1 MPEQPAPAVI
11 KPAGSLTSV
20 IDPTKPLIA
29 VYDPDLDLGVQLRAA
44 DAKQWGRDQTV
55 LKEVSNHAELPGA
68 GKGGVSGE
76 PGSGNSGK
84 NYGAASN
91 SGDNSGMHSSGTS
104 SVTGVETD
112 TGHGVRTTGSAGTES
127 NSANENKQ

>member
-1 MPEQPAPAVI
+1 MSEQPATIPPA
-11 KPAGSLTSV
+11 KSGTSV
-20 IDPTKPLIA
+20 IDANKPLIA
-29 VYDPDLDLGVQLRAA
+29 VYDPDLDLGVQLREA
-44 DAKQWGRDQTV
+44 DAKSWGQDQTV
-55 LKEVSNHAELPGA
+55 LKEISNQAELPGA
-68 GKGGVSGE
+68 GKGGLSGE

-84 NYGAASN
+84 NYGAATN
-91 SGDNSGMHSSGTS
+91 SGDNSGMNSRGTT